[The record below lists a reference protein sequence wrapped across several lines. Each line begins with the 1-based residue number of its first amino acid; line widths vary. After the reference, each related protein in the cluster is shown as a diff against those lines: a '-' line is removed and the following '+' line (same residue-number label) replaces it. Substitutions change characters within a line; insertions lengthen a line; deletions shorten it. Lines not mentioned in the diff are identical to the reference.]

1 MPGRAAAVASGRLLE
16 EAVELLAQDLG
27 LQTRRQYRLGRRI
40 WGAERRI
47 DVVLTE
53 PVSRRRLG
61 VECKFQDSGGSAE
74 EKIPLT
80 LQDIA
85 AWPIA
90 GVVVFAG
97 NGFTTNMLSFLLAS
111 GRAMH
116 LDDLESWLR
125 LYFGLE
131 LD

>member
-1 MPGRAAAVASGRLLE
+1 MPGRGKAVASGRLLE
-16 EAVELLAQDLG
+16 EAVEALAQDLK
-27 LQTRRQYRLGRRI
+27 LQSRRQYKLGRRI

-53 PVSRRRLG
+53 PGSRRRLG
-61 VECKFQDSGGSAE
+61 VECKFQESGGSAE

-85 AWPIA
+85 AWPIP

-97 NGFTTNMLSFLLAS
+97 SGFSPNMQSYLLAS
-111 GRAMH
+111 GKAMH

>member
-1 MPGRAAAVASGRLLE
+1 MPGRGKAVASGRLLE
-16 EAVELLAQDLG
+16 DAVELLAADLG
-27 LQTRRQYRLGRRI
+27 LQSRRQYRLGRRI

-53 PVSRRRLG
+53 PASRRRLG

-85 AWPIA
+85 A
-90 GVVVFAG
+90 
-97 NGFTTNMLSFLLAS
+97 
-111 GRAMH
+111 
-116 LDDLESWLR
+116 
-125 LYFGLE
+125 
-131 LD
+131 

>member
-1 MPGRAAAVASGRLLE
+1 MPGRAGAVASGRQLE
-16 EAVELLAQDLG
+16 EQVVLLGAALG
-27 LQTRRQYRLGRRI
+27 LESRRQYKLGRRI

-53 PVSRRRLG
+53 PQSRRRLG
-61 VECKFQDSGGSAE
+61 VECKFQDSSGSAE

-85 AWPIA
+85 VWPIP
-90 GVVVFAG
+90 GIVVFAG
-97 NGFTTNMLSFLLAS
+97 QGLTPNMVSYLLAS

-116 LDDLESWLR
+116 VDDLESWLR

-131 LD
+131 LV